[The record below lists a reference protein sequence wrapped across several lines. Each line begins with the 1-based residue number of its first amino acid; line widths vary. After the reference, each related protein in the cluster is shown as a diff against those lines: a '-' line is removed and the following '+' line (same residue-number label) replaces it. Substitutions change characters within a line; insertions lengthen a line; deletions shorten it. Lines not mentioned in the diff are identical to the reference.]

1 VTEEIAKLQTK
12 LRHVDIHNH
21 WLRQEVMRNQINV
34 VYTKS
39 RDMIADGLTKVL
51 LAEKFNRFRD
61 QMGLVDIGDKIKDD
75 KDQKDQEDKRDH
87 YSHLFD
93 DEATPGHTSAHV

>member
-1 VTEEIAKLQTK
+1 
-12 LRHVDIHNH
+12 
-21 WLRQEVMRNQINV
+21 
-34 VYTKS
+34 
-39 RDMIADGLTKVL
+39 MIADGLTKVL

-75 KDQKDQEDKRDH
+75 QDQKDQEDKRDN

-93 DEATPGHTSAHV
+93 DEAIPGHTSAHV

>member
-1 VTEEIAKLQTK
+1 
-12 LRHVDIHNH
+12 
-21 WLRQEVMRNQINV
+21 V

-51 LAEKFNRFRD
+51 LGEKFNRFRD
-61 QMGLVDIGDKIKDD
+61 QMGLVDIGDKIKND
-75 KDQKDQEDKRDH
+75 KDQKEN

-93 DEATPGHTSAHV
+93 DEAIPGHTSAHV